1 MSLDRMEHTGFSSGE
16 ARGRMG
22 VPRYLGGAVGSAA
35 RRQAGRLRRTGG
47 GQARASGMLI
57 KAGLCGVVCAGVL
70 LLRWAEG
77 GASIFP
83 DGAVVAASAQASQQ
97 GAASEDPDSLGRL
110 KFVSLPSI
118 IQVFSSTAGPTL
130 GVGYTTASLDPDSLI
145 ATLTLE
151 TSQTVSVP
159 GACRVKELGED
170 PDMGAYVRLVLEGKD
185 QEVYYFGLSEISVE
199 EGQSLKVGDTLG
211 KGADTLGLAV
221 YEGGRPT
228 DPLAFFGLEKARV

>member
-1 MSLDRMEHTGFSSGE
+1 MEHTGFSSGE

-35 RRQAGRLRRTGG
+35 RRQAGRVRRTGS
-47 GQARASGMLI
+47 GQARAGGMLV

-110 KFVSLPSI
+110 HSIPVFPIYPNRIIYTFAFSRPKNASGSVGLP
-118 IQVFSSTAGPTL
+118 
-130 GVGYTTASLDPDSLI
+130 AS
-145 ATLTLE
+145 
-151 TSQTVSVP
+151 
-159 GACRVKELGED
+159 
-170 PDMGAYVRLVLEGKD
+170 
-185 QEVYYFGLSEISVE
+185 
-199 EGQSLKVGDTLG
+199 
-211 KGADTLGLAV
+211 
-221 YEGGRPT
+221 
-228 DPLAFFGLEKARV
+228 